1 MSILRR
7 VAILTSVVA
16 LTVPRMSAAAVGTVD
31 LSWNACSPVVSTV
44 AAGTPGPVTLF
55 LSVTGHDQLHEG
67 YAAFLILRSESP
79 GSLKDA
85 WRFDAA
91 GCQGSS
97 LIDIRHLPPGAS
109 SKSCPAFRQG
119 VPGYEFKSYDFD
131 ALSGRAQCIL
141 VNSYPAGVTAVD
153 PATRYFLMGV
163 VFDHTFSVSA
173 PELRASP
180 AEGSSRT
187 SPSTSS
193 GDCIGIGCG
202 LNLPSWFDLQGVEH
216 DFVLGNGRLTFCGS
230 CAVPAEKSTWGAI
243 KDAYRR

>member
-1 MSILRR
+1 MTIFRR
-7 VAILTSVVA
+7 FAILSSVVA
-16 LTVPRMSAAAVGTVD
+16 LTVPRMSAAAIGTVD
-31 LSWNACSPVVSTV
+31 LSWNACSPVVPTV
-44 AAGTPGPVTLF
+44 AAGAPGPVTLF

-85 WRFDAA
+85 WRFDAS

-97 LIDIRHLPPGAS
+97 LIDIRHLPPGPS

-153 PATRYFLMGV
+153 PGTRYFLMGV
-163 VFDHTFSVSA
+163 VFDHTFSVVGPGTPGLTCGGFEQDISIDFV
-173 PELRASP
+173 R
-180 AEGSSRT
+180 
-187 SPSTSS
+187 
-193 GDCIGIGCG
+193 DCIGIGCG

-216 DFVLGNGRLTFCGS
+216 DFVLGSGRLTFCGS
-230 CAVPAEKSTWGAI
+230 CAVPAENSTWGAI
-243 KDAYRR
+243 KNAYRR